1 MRPTAGFPS
10 SDSVRLIPGES
21 IWVYDPTVGLEDT
34 TNEVRVGGEI
44 LHPAEVDLYAITWPV
59 VQDMGVY
66 VVYYNQSTTDL
77 DVIDLTPY
85 VAYED
90 GPTTLDVG
98 APHRVL

>member
-1 MRPTAGFPS
+1 
-10 SDSVRLIPGES
+10 
-21 IWVYDPTVGLEDT
+21 
-34 TNEVRVGGEI
+34 
-44 LHPAEVDLYAITWPV
+44 
-59 VQDMGVY
+59 
-66 VVYYNQSTTDL
+66 VYYDQSTTDL